1 MKAQFPEASEFDQNL
16 TEIADLTQ
24 TGPAPSGGDGPKN
37 APYKSSINAFEG
49 LIHDR
54 CLYDRCLCRGICNL
68 ELDRKR
74 PPGLS
79 AG

>member
-1 MKAQFPEASEFDQNL
+1 MKAQFPEAIEFVQNL
-16 TEIADLTQ
+16 MEIADLILW
-24 TGPAPSGGDGPKN
+24 GPAPLGGDGPKN

-49 LIHDR
+49 LFHDR

-74 PPGLS
+74 
-79 AG
+79 